1 MKIKLK
7 IRQKI
12 FLFVLTTSM
21 ILYVTAIGYIVTTSR
36 EALLNDALE
45 NARLTTRISAD
56 RVEKEFERDLSL
68 TRTLAQAFSI
78 YQELPTDLWQDL
90 FMRMYKPVLENN
102 KHVYSIWDS
111 WEYYGFVPDYD
122 KDYGRLSI
130 TLWRENNE
138 IKQITDQRSLD
149 GDNEI
154 YGAFKMGNQEGLWD
168 PYLDEGNIDD
178 KDEVLLMTTVVS
190 PIQKNGKYMGLIGLD
205 ISLESLQKTVSKIEP
220 VEGSYAFLVSA
231 NSVVAAH
238 HDPNFINAPLSSM
251 LPISYEKENLSEVI
265 SEGREHSFF
274 RVDSMGN
281 EHYIS
286 FAPIKAGNSY
296 SSWSLALSIPLK
308 VIAAKADKNLY
319 VMLLI
324 GIIGLLVLMLM
335 LFFVAN
341 NLTRPI
347 RRITHSLNRLSKG
360 EISDDLILKL
370 NTGDEIE
377 TMANSLNISIKG
389 LNKKSR
395 FANSIGE
402 GKLESELDLLGDDD
416 ILGKSLL
423 DMRNSLKKA
432 KEEEN
437 IRIIGDKKRT
447 WANEGFA
454 LFADVLR
461 QNNDNLENLS
471 DEVLKQIVKYT
482 NGNQGALFLL
492 NDDDNKETYLEAT
505 SVYAWDRKKFLNMRV
520 MMGEGLVGACALER
534 ETIFMTE
541 IPENFVSI
549 TSGLGEANP
558 NCIILVPLKQD
569 ENILGV
575 LEIASF
581 KVFEQ
586 HEVEFLEKVSESIAS
601 TIATAR
607 INAKTRVLLEQSQQQ
622 AEEMQAQEE
631 EMRQNMEELMATQ
644 EEMARKEKEMAWTM
658 DAIGGLGLIMEYD
671 FKGIITY
678 ANTLLCNKSGYS
690 KEELVGQHHSFLFED
705 KDVTKTDDYQKFWD
719 SMHSGTP
726 FESILNRITKTGE
739 AFTVKGH
746 CRPIF
751 DDDGRPIKVVEI
763 AFDITEFTSKK
774 KK

>member
-1 MKIKLK
+1 
-7 IRQKI
+7 
-12 FLFVLTTSM
+12 M

-36 EALLNDALE
+36 EAMLNDALE

-56 RVEKEFERDLSL
+56 RVEKEFERDLAL
-68 TRTLAQAFSI
+68 ARTLAQAFSI

-90 FMRMYKPVLENN
+90 FIRMYKPVLESN
-102 KHVYSIWDS
+102 KHIYSIWDS
-111 WEYYGFVPDYD
+111 WELYGFVPNYD
-122 KDYGRLSI
+122 KDYGRICL
-130 TLWRENNE
+130 TLWRENGE
-138 IKQITDQRSLD
+138 IKEIIDYRSLD
-149 GDNEI
+149 GDGEI
-154 YGAFKMGNQEGLWD
+154 YGEFKKGNQEGLWD
-168 PYLDEGNIDD
+168 PYLDEGNLED
-178 KDEVLLMTTVVS
+178 KGEALLMTTVVS
-190 PIQKNGKYMGLIGLD
+190 PIQIDGEYMGLVGLD
-205 ISLESLQKTVSKIEP
+205 ISLESLQKTVSEIEP

-231 NSVVAAH
+231 NSLIAAH
-238 HDPNFINAPLSSM
+238 HDPKLINTPLDSI
-251 LPISYEKENLSEVI
+251 LPIYYETESLSQVV
-265 SEGREHSFF
+265 SEGQEHSFF
-274 RVDSMGN
+274 RIDSMGN

-308 VIAAKADKNLY
+308 VITEKADKNLY
-319 VMLLI
+319 VSLLV
-324 GIIGLLVLMLM
+324 GIIGLLILMLV

-377 TMANSLNISIKG
+377 TMAKSLNISIEG
-389 LNKKSR
+389 LNKKSS

-402 GKLESELDLLGDDD
+402 GKLESELALLGEDD

-423 DMRNSLKKA
+423 DMRNSLVKA
-432 KEEEN
+432 QNEEK

-454 LFADVLR
+454 LFADILR
-461 QNNDNLENLS
+461 QNNDNLENLA
-471 DEVLKQIVKYT
+471 DEVLKRIVKYT
-482 NGNQGALFLL
+482 GGNQGALFLL
-492 NDDDNKETYLEAT
+492 NDDDKRETYLEAT
-505 SVYAWDRKKFLNMRV
+505 SVYAWDRKKFLNMKV
-520 MMGEGLVGACALER
+520 MLGEGLVGACALER
-534 ETIFMTE
+534 ETIFLTE

-558 NCIILVPLKQD
+558 NCIIIVPLKQD

-581 KVFEQ
+581 KIFEE

-601 TIATAR
+601 TIATVQ
-607 INAKTRVLLEQSQQQ
+607 INAKTRILLEQSQQQ

-644 EEMARKEKEMAWTM
+644 EEMARKEKEVAWTM
-658 DAIGGLGLIMEYD
+658 DAVGGLGLLMEYD

-678 ANTLLCNKSGYS
+678 VNTLLCEKSGYS

-705 KDVTKTDDYQKFWD
+705 RDDTKTDDYQMFWD
-719 SMHSGTP
+719 SMHNGIP
-726 FESILNRITKTGE
+726 YESILNRTTKTRE
-739 AFTVKGH
+739 VFTVKGH

-763 AFDITEFTSKK
+763 AFDITELTSKK